1 MKLLLLGFMTFIL
14 CSYTYAGEFLE
25 APVMDGGEVI
35 KKTDSE
41 QEQIYPRNHEKILA
55 FYKYAFKD
63 DHDISYR
70 TRGNLTYIEE
80 LGLKPWQTII
90 ISPIDAHWTKVVI
103 MRDNWIW
110 TLKNLI
116 LPFAGVFVVL
126 LVLYVATSISGA
138 IFSRKARTRKIHR
151 TSP

>member
-1 MKLLLLGFMTFIL
+1 MKLLLFGFLIAIF
-14 CSYTYAGEFLE
+14 CGYAYGGEFLG
-25 APVMDGGEVI
+25 APIMDGGEVI

-70 TRGNLTYIEE
+70 TRRNLTYIEE
-80 LGLKPWQTII
+80 LGLKQWQTII
-90 ISPIDAHWTKVVI
+90 ISPIDTHWTKVVI
-103 MRDNWIW
+103 MRDNWVW

-126 LVLYVATSISGA
+126 FVLYLATSISGA
-138 IFSRKARTRKIHR
+138 IFSRKATTRKIH
-151 TSP
+151 